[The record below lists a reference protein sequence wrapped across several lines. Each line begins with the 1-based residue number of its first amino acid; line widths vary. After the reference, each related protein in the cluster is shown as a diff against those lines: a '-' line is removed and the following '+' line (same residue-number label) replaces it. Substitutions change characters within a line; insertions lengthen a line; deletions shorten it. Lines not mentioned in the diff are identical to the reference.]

1 MSKDDLHQR
10 LEALESLKDKLT
22 EVERNTLDSINN
34 EIDSINISSQSLRNN
49 NEHFAKLSA
58 RIARLNR
65 DTALQ
70 MVKYLND
77 QIARIKQFE
86 VYERDSMV
94 HDSEEARNTD
104 NIEVIIEQC
113 RRNEVWLNHIQEL
126 KERLNKFHRST
137 QDTLVLK
144 GLNDGMKERLHHI
157 LNESKQHPVA
167 EVYSD
172 FIAVKHQYENIFT
185 QDGLKIIRNY
195 ISDSIKQLKRV

>member
-1 MSKDDLHQR
+1 
-10 LEALESLKDKLT
+10 
-22 EVERNTLDSINN
+22 
-34 EIDSINISSQSLRNN
+34 
-49 NEHFAKLSA
+49 
-58 RIARLNR
+58 
-65 DTALQ
+65 

-86 VYERDSMV
+86 VYERDTMV

-157 LNESKQHPVA
+157 LNESKTT
-167 EVYSD
+167 SCGRS
-172 FIAVKHQYENIFT
+172 FI
-185 QDGLKIIRNY
+185 L
-195 ISDSIKQLKRV
+195 ISLLLSINTRTFSHRMA